1 MKNKFFDKIKEAKIE
16 RTVEDVYN
24 EGINLYFPTDK
35 GIEYPFAC
43 DGFVDT
49 KTDNDKVLKLIIEY
63 KFNEMMSN
71 TVSRAKVLTQVI
83 YYIKKFEQ
91 NGMILPNVC
100 MVGDKDECFVMHTN
114 ELLKYLDEN
123 VDWSI
128 SPSNAATANPD
139 LVLKI
144 SQDTNIN
151 PFIFEIDE
159 NFNFKLVAEKIKDL
173 AENIQRYVRVTEHN
187 LSKIFDYFC
196 KNVLKGKTKLSGHD
210 MVEIFMGVI
219 GDKMNYFQH
228 PSNPNILVCKGRNVN
243 MNGNAFKSFFGYFDR
258 NYTPQETMC
267 LNGIADR
274 LIVDAD
280 RRNSGDFW
288 TPTMFVD
295 YAHDMISKKLGEDWK
310 EKYVVWDN
318 CYDKETEF
326 LSQNGWKKISD
337 YKESDLVMQF
347 NQDGTSNFTKPIRHI
362 KQEYLDDWV
371 VLKGTQIDIKCTKDH
386 NFVVFND
393 RKDRNQDF
401 YKIPAIQLYNKSL
414 LVKNLHLNI
423 PKTFNYNG
431 SLNVDENILRL
442 AIAINAD
449 GNYSPK
455 TTLNN
460 HKNRTSRNTRFTDN
474 DTSIRDCYVVSV
486 KKNRKSE
493 RMHLLLKNANI
504 EYKYKERGDYKIFT
518 FHFPF
523 NTKHFPKEWYDLSNE
538 SKSIIIDEIFNW
550 DGCTRIG
557 KFKNTR
563 KYYSTSKK
571 DDADFISFVFSSM
584 GYGVYLR
591 EDKRGPNTNY
601 ILSPT
606 TIRNAKI
613 SSPNNIFTIE
623 KNNDGVCYCFEVPS
637 GMLVVR
643 RNGKIYISSNCC
655 GSLNLTRDYKFGEL
669 YCSTLY
675 QSELNIGADYN
686 PEATKFQFDFLND
699 EIVSKNSLLGVYND
713 KLPKGLKDALIN
725 NKPIVFFIN
734 PPYASAN
741 VMGTNEKHKEGV
753 AKTMIN
759 EQMLKDKIG
768 ASSQNLYAQ
777 FLYRIIQI
785 KNEFN
790 LTNCHIALFSP
801 TLFLTGSSYA
811 KFRNV
816 FLNEFSF
823 DNAIQFKASH
833 FADVAD
839 NWGISFSIWHNGI
852 TENKNDFE
860 YTLVDNINGEII
872 EQGKK
877 VVYNIDGLKTASDW
891 CKESIKGLK
900 TEDAPQ
906 LSSAIKLKQ
915 DGQGKLVKDAL
926 GYYVN
931 VSNNVYKNQ
940 TDVYIVSS
948 CSSMAHGISIL
959 PDNFE
964 RVCANYVS
972 RKLIVGNWVNSKDE
986 YLAPNTE
993 HPAYNEFVN
1002 DSLIYS
1008 LFHSSSN
1015 QSSLRNVDYKGK
1027 KWDIKNEFFWLSNK
1041 EIENLSNTNGFT
1053 QTYNDARTSKER
1065 YVYNKLQTI
1074 TLSPEAQDVLD
1085 KASDIVR
1092 NTFKYRELF
1101 NQEHPEYQIMNWDC
1115 GWYQIKA
1122 LAKEYA
1128 KSDYEEFVKLYKKL
1142 SDKMRPM
1149 VYTLGFLK

>member
-71 TVSRAKVLTQVI
+71 TVSRAKVLVQVI

-144 SQDTNIN
+144 SQDANIN

-318 CYDKETEF
+318 C
-326 LSQNGWKKISD
+326 
-337 YKESDLVMQF
+337 
-347 NQDGTSNFTKPIRHI
+347 
-362 KQEYLDDWV
+362 
-371 VLKGTQIDIKCTKDH
+371 
-386 NFVVFND
+386 
-393 RKDRNQDF
+393 
-401 YKIPAIQLYNKSL
+401 
-414 LVKNLHLNI
+414 
-423 PKTFNYNG
+423 
-431 SLNVDENILRL
+431 
-442 AIAINAD
+442 
-449 GNYSPK
+449 
-455 TTLNN
+455 
-460 HKNRTSRNTRFTDN
+460 
-474 DTSIRDCYVVSV
+474 
-486 KKNRKSE
+486 
-493 RMHLLLKNANI
+493 
-504 EYKYKERGDYKIFT
+504 
-518 FHFPF
+518 
-523 NTKHFPKEWYDLSNE
+523 
-538 SKSIIIDEIFNW
+538 
-550 DGCTRIG
+550 
-557 KFKNTR
+557 
-563 KYYSTSKK
+563 
-571 DDADFISFVFSSM
+571 
-584 GYGVYLR
+584 
-591 EDKRGPNTNY
+591 
-601 ILSPT
+601 
-606 TIRNAKI
+606 
-613 SSPNNIFTIE
+613 
-623 KNNDGVCYCFEVPS
+623 
-637 GMLVVR
+637 
-643 RNGKIYISSNCC
+643 C

-734 PPYASAN
+734 PPYASAGIKGEN
-741 VMGTNEKHKEGV
+741 SKKGCANTK
-753 AKTMIN
+753 IN
-759 EQMLKDKIG
+759 AQMKNDKIG
-768 ASSQNLYAQ
+768 ACCQNLYAQ
-777 FLYRIIQI
+777 FLYRILMI
-785 KNEFN
+785 KREFN

-811 KFRNV
+811 KFRKV

-839 NWGISFSIWHNGI
+839 NWGISFSIWHNGE
-852 TENKNDFE
+852 TFEKNNFN
-860 YTLVDNINGEII
+860 YTLIDNENGEIV
-872 EQGKK
+872 EVGNK
-877 VVYNIDGLKTASDW
+877 VVYNIDGLKTASEW
-891 CKESIKGLK
+891 AKEPIKKLK

-1074 TLSPEAQDVLD
+1074 TLSPESQAVLD

-1128 KSDYEEFVKLYKKL
+1128 KSDYEEFAKLFKEL
-1142 SDKMRPM
+1142 ENKMRPM

>member
-63 KFNEMMSN
+63 KFNEMMFN
-71 TVSRAKVLTQVI
+71 TVSRAKILVQVI

-144 SQDTNIN
+144 SQDANIN

-159 NFNFKLVAEKIKDL
+159 NFNFKSVAEKIKDL

-243 MNGNAFKSFFGYFDR
+243 INGNAFKSFFGYFDR

-318 CYDKETEF
+318 C
-326 LSQNGWKKISD
+326 
-337 YKESDLVMQF
+337 
-347 NQDGTSNFTKPIRHI
+347 
-362 KQEYLDDWV
+362 
-371 VLKGTQIDIKCTKDH
+371 
-386 NFVVFND
+386 
-393 RKDRNQDF
+393 
-401 YKIPAIQLYNKSL
+401 
-414 LVKNLHLNI
+414 
-423 PKTFNYNG
+423 
-431 SLNVDENILRL
+431 
-442 AIAINAD
+442 
-449 GNYSPK
+449 
-455 TTLNN
+455 
-460 HKNRTSRNTRFTDN
+460 
-474 DTSIRDCYVVSV
+474 
-486 KKNRKSE
+486 
-493 RMHLLLKNANI
+493 
-504 EYKYKERGDYKIFT
+504 
-518 FHFPF
+518 
-523 NTKHFPKEWYDLSNE
+523 
-538 SKSIIIDEIFNW
+538 
-550 DGCTRIG
+550 
-557 KFKNTR
+557 
-563 KYYSTSKK
+563 
-571 DDADFISFVFSSM
+571 
-584 GYGVYLR
+584 
-591 EDKRGPNTNY
+591 
-601 ILSPT
+601 
-606 TIRNAKI
+606 
-613 SSPNNIFTIE
+613 
-623 KNNDGVCYCFEVPS
+623 
-637 GMLVVR
+637 
-643 RNGKIYISSNCC
+643 C

-699 EIVSKNSLLGVYND
+699 EIVGKNSLLGVYND

-734 PPYASAN
+734 PPYASAGIKGEN
-741 VMGTNEKHKEGV
+741 SKKGCANTK
-753 AKTMIN
+753 IN
-759 EQMLKDKIG
+759 AQMKNDKIG
-768 ASSQNLYAQ
+768 ACCQNLYAQ
-777 FLYRIIQI
+777 FLYRIIMI
-785 KNEFN
+785 KREFN

-801 TLFLTGSSYA
+801 TLFLTGSSWS
-811 KFRNV
+811 KFRNTY
-816 FLNEFSF
+816 LNEFVF
-823 DNAIQFKASH
+823 DNGVQFKASH
-833 FADVAD
+833 FADCVD
-839 NWGISFSIWHNGI
+839 SWGISFSIWHNGE
-852 TENKNDFE
+852 TFEKNNFN
-860 YTLVDNINGEII
+860 YTLIDNENGEIV
-872 EQGKK
+872 EVGNK
-877 VVYNIDGLKTASDW
+877 VVYNIDGLKTASEW
-891 CKESIKGLK
+891 AKEPIKKLK
-900 TEDAPQ
+900 TFETINV
-906 LSSAIKLKQ
+906 SSAIKIRP
-915 DGQGKLVKDAL
+915 DTSDNRGTNFEGSF
-926 GYYVN
+926 GFIN
-931 VSNNVYKNQ
+931 NGGNNVDQNTQMVGLY
-940 TDVYIVSS
+940 T
-948 CSSMAHGISIL
+948 MAYGNGNGHGINT
-959 PDNFE
+959 DNFD
-964 RVCANYVS
+964 RCTALFS
-972 RKLIVGNWVNSKDE
+972 ARKLIEKNWVNSKDE

-1074 TLSPEAQDVLD
+1074 TLSPEAQAVLD

-1142 SDKMRPM
+1142 ADKMRPM
-1149 VYTLGFLK
+1149 VYKLGFLK

>member
-71 TVSRAKVLTQVI
+71 TVSRAKVLVQVI

-144 SQDTNIN
+144 SQDANIN

-159 NFNFKLVAEKIKDL
+159 NFNFKSVAEKIKDL

-288 TPTMFVD
+288 TPTIFVD

-310 EKYVVWDN
+310 EKYVVWD
-318 CYDKETEF
+318 
-326 LSQNGWKKISD
+326 
-337 YKESDLVMQF
+337 
-347 NQDGTSNFTKPIRHI
+347 
-362 KQEYLDDWV
+362 
-371 VLKGTQIDIKCTKDH
+371 
-386 NFVVFND
+386 
-393 RKDRNQDF
+393 
-401 YKIPAIQLYNKSL
+401 
-414 LVKNLHLNI
+414 
-423 PKTFNYNG
+423 
-431 SLNVDENILRL
+431 
-442 AIAINAD
+442 
-449 GNYSPK
+449 
-455 TTLNN
+455 
-460 HKNRTSRNTRFTDN
+460 
-474 DTSIRDCYVVSV
+474 
-486 KKNRKSE
+486 
-493 RMHLLLKNANI
+493 
-504 EYKYKERGDYKIFT
+504 
-518 FHFPF
+518 
-523 NTKHFPKEWYDLSNE
+523 
-538 SKSIIIDEIFNW
+538 
-550 DGCTRIG
+550 
-557 KFKNTR
+557 
-563 KYYSTSKK
+563 
-571 DDADFISFVFSSM
+571 
-584 GYGVYLR
+584 
-591 EDKRGPNTNY
+591 
-601 ILSPT
+601 
-606 TIRNAKI
+606 
-613 SSPNNIFTIE
+613 
-623 KNNDGVCYCFEVPS
+623 
-637 GMLVVR
+637 
-643 RNGKIYISSNCC
+643 NCC

-734 PPYASAN
+734 PPYATAN
-741 VMGTNEKHKEGV
+741 VMSTDEKHKAGV

-811 KFRNV
+811 KFRKV

-839 NWGISFSIWHNGI
+839 NWGISFSIWHNGE
-852 TENKNDFE
+852 TFEKNNFN
-860 YTLVDNINGEII
+860 YTLIDNENGEIV
-872 EQGKK
+872 EVGNK
-877 VVYNIDGLKTASDW
+877 VVYNIDGLKTASEW
-891 CKESIKGLK
+891 AKEPIKKLK

-964 RVCANYVS
+964 RVCANYAS

-1074 TLSPEAQDVLD
+1074 TLSPEAQAVLD

>member
-63 KFNEMMSN
+63 KFNEMMFN
-71 TVSRAKVLTQVI
+71 TVSRAKVLVQVI

-144 SQDTNIN
+144 SQDANIN

-318 CYDKETEF
+318 C
-326 LSQNGWKKISD
+326 
-337 YKESDLVMQF
+337 
-347 NQDGTSNFTKPIRHI
+347 
-362 KQEYLDDWV
+362 
-371 VLKGTQIDIKCTKDH
+371 
-386 NFVVFND
+386 
-393 RKDRNQDF
+393 
-401 YKIPAIQLYNKSL
+401 
-414 LVKNLHLNI
+414 
-423 PKTFNYNG
+423 
-431 SLNVDENILRL
+431 
-442 AIAINAD
+442 
-449 GNYSPK
+449 
-455 TTLNN
+455 
-460 HKNRTSRNTRFTDN
+460 
-474 DTSIRDCYVVSV
+474 
-486 KKNRKSE
+486 
-493 RMHLLLKNANI
+493 
-504 EYKYKERGDYKIFT
+504 
-518 FHFPF
+518 
-523 NTKHFPKEWYDLSNE
+523 
-538 SKSIIIDEIFNW
+538 
-550 DGCTRIG
+550 
-557 KFKNTR
+557 
-563 KYYSTSKK
+563 
-571 DDADFISFVFSSM
+571 
-584 GYGVYLR
+584 
-591 EDKRGPNTNY
+591 
-601 ILSPT
+601 
-606 TIRNAKI
+606 
-613 SSPNNIFTIE
+613 
-623 KNNDGVCYCFEVPS
+623 
-637 GMLVVR
+637 
-643 RNGKIYISSNCC
+643 C

-734 PPYASAN
+734 PPYATAN
-741 VMGTNEKHKEGV
+741 VMSTDEKHKAGV

-839 NWGISFSIWHNGI
+839 NWGISFSIWHNGE
-852 TENKNDFE
+852 TFEKNNFN
-860 YTLVDNINGEII
+860 YTLIDNENGEIVEI
-872 EQGKK
+872 GNK
-877 VVYNIDGLKTASDW
+877 VVYNIDGLKTASEW
-891 CKESIKGLK
+891 AKEPIKKLK

-964 RVCANYVS
+964 RVCANYAS

-1128 KSDYEEFVKLYKKL
+1128 KSDYEEFVKLFKEL
-1142 SDKMRPM
+1142 ENKMRPM

>member
-71 TVSRAKVLTQVI
+71 TVSRAKVLVQVI

-144 SQDTNIN
+144 SQDANIN

-159 NFNFKLVAEKIKDL
+159 NFNFKSVAEKIKDL

-228 PSNPNILVCKGRNVN
+228 PSNPNILICKGRNVN

-318 CYDKETEF
+318 C
-326 LSQNGWKKISD
+326 
-337 YKESDLVMQF
+337 
-347 NQDGTSNFTKPIRHI
+347 
-362 KQEYLDDWV
+362 
-371 VLKGTQIDIKCTKDH
+371 
-386 NFVVFND
+386 
-393 RKDRNQDF
+393 
-401 YKIPAIQLYNKSL
+401 
-414 LVKNLHLNI
+414 
-423 PKTFNYNG
+423 
-431 SLNVDENILRL
+431 
-442 AIAINAD
+442 
-449 GNYSPK
+449 
-455 TTLNN
+455 
-460 HKNRTSRNTRFTDN
+460 
-474 DTSIRDCYVVSV
+474 
-486 KKNRKSE
+486 
-493 RMHLLLKNANI
+493 
-504 EYKYKERGDYKIFT
+504 
-518 FHFPF
+518 
-523 NTKHFPKEWYDLSNE
+523 
-538 SKSIIIDEIFNW
+538 
-550 DGCTRIG
+550 
-557 KFKNTR
+557 
-563 KYYSTSKK
+563 
-571 DDADFISFVFSSM
+571 
-584 GYGVYLR
+584 
-591 EDKRGPNTNY
+591 
-601 ILSPT
+601 
-606 TIRNAKI
+606 
-613 SSPNNIFTIE
+613 
-623 KNNDGVCYCFEVPS
+623 
-637 GMLVVR
+637 
-643 RNGKIYISSNCC
+643 C
-655 GSLNLTRDYKFGEL
+655 GSLNITRDYKFSEL

-734 PPYASAN
+734 PPYATAN
-741 VMGTNEKHKEGV
+741 VMSTDEKHKAGV

-839 NWGISFSIWHNGI
+839 NWGISFSIWHNGE
-852 TENKNDFE
+852 TFEKNNFN
-860 YTLVDNINGEII
+860 YTLIDNENGEIVEI
-872 EQGKK
+872 GNK
-877 VVYNIDGLKTASDW
+877 VVYNIDGLKTANDW
-891 CKESIKGLK
+891 CKEPIKRLK
-900 TEDAPQ
+900 SEDAPQ
-906 LSSAIKLKQ
+906 ISSAVK
-915 DGQGKLVKDAL
+915 VKDNGRGTIVPNAI
-926 GYYVN
+926 GYFGSN
-931 VSNNVYKNQ
+931 SNNVDMNMQFVAMY
-940 TDVYIVSS
+940 SS
-948 CSSMAHGISIL
+948 CSSRSHGYSIIA
-959 PDNFE
+959 DNFD
-964 RVCANYVS
+964 RCTALFS
-972 RKLIVGNWVNSKDE
+972 ARKLIEKNWVNSKDE

-1142 SDKMRPM
+1142 ADKMRPM

>member
-71 TVSRAKVLTQVI
+71 TVSRAKVLVQVI

-144 SQDTNIN
+144 SQDANIN

-159 NFNFKLVAEKIKDL
+159 NFNFKSVAEKIKDL

-228 PSNPNILVCKGRNVN
+228 PSSPNILVCKDRNVN
-243 MNGNAFKSFFGYFDR
+243 MDGNAFKSFFGYFDR

-288 TPTMFVD
+288 TPTIFVD

-318 CYDKETEF
+318 C
-326 LSQNGWKKISD
+326 
-337 YKESDLVMQF
+337 
-347 NQDGTSNFTKPIRHI
+347 
-362 KQEYLDDWV
+362 
-371 VLKGTQIDIKCTKDH
+371 
-386 NFVVFND
+386 
-393 RKDRNQDF
+393 
-401 YKIPAIQLYNKSL
+401 
-414 LVKNLHLNI
+414 
-423 PKTFNYNG
+423 
-431 SLNVDENILRL
+431 
-442 AIAINAD
+442 
-449 GNYSPK
+449 
-455 TTLNN
+455 
-460 HKNRTSRNTRFTDN
+460 
-474 DTSIRDCYVVSV
+474 
-486 KKNRKSE
+486 
-493 RMHLLLKNANI
+493 
-504 EYKYKERGDYKIFT
+504 
-518 FHFPF
+518 
-523 NTKHFPKEWYDLSNE
+523 
-538 SKSIIIDEIFNW
+538 
-550 DGCTRIG
+550 
-557 KFKNTR
+557 
-563 KYYSTSKK
+563 
-571 DDADFISFVFSSM
+571 
-584 GYGVYLR
+584 
-591 EDKRGPNTNY
+591 
-601 ILSPT
+601 
-606 TIRNAKI
+606 
-613 SSPNNIFTIE
+613 
-623 KNNDGVCYCFEVPS
+623 
-637 GMLVVR
+637 
-643 RNGKIYISSNCC
+643 C
-655 GSLNLTRDYKFGEL
+655 GSLNITRDYKFSEL

-734 PPYASAN
+734 PPYATSAN
-741 VMGTNEKHKEGV
+741 KMGVDASSKKGV
-753 AKTMIN
+753 AKTMVN
-759 EQMLKDKIG
+759 SVMLSDKIG

-777 FLYRIIQI
+777 FLYRILMI
-785 KNEFN
+785 KREFN
-790 LTNCHIALFSP
+790 LTNCHIAIFSP
-801 TLFLTGSSYA
+801 TLFLSGPSWE
-811 KFRNV
+811 KFRTV
-816 FLNEFSF
+816 YLNEFTF
-823 DNAIQFKASH
+823 DSGVQFKASH
-833 FADVAD
+833 FADCSD
-839 NWGISFSIWHNGI
+839 SWGISFSIWHNGE
-852 TENKNDFE
+852 TFEKNNFN
-860 YTLVDNINGEII
+860 YTLIDNENGEIV
-872 EQGKK
+872 EVGNK
-877 VVYNIDGLKTASDW
+877 VIYNIDGLKTASDW
-891 CKESIKGLK
+891 CKEPIKKIK
-900 TEDAPQ
+900 TFETINC
-906 LSSAIKLKQ
+906 SSGIKIRPEMS
-915 DGQGKLVKDAL
+915 DNRGTNFEGSF
-926 GYYVN
+926 GYFLN
-931 VSNNVYKNQ
+931 AGNNVDMNTQK
-940 TDVYIVSS
+940 VSLFT
-948 CSSMAHGISIL
+948 MAYGNGHGHGINT
-959 PDNFE
+959 DNFD
-964 RVCANYVS
+964 RCTALFS
-972 RKLIVGNWVNSKDE
+972 ARKLIEKNWVNSKDE

-1122 LAKEYA
+1122 LAKEYT
-1128 KSDYEEFVKLYKKL
+1128 KEDLEEFKKLYKTL
-1142 SDKMRPM
+1142 ADKMRPM
-1149 VYTLGFLK
+1149 VYELGFLK

>member
-63 KFNEMMSN
+63 KFNEMMFN
-71 TVSRAKVLTQVI
+71 TVSRAKILVQVI

-144 SQDTNIN
+144 SQDANIN

-159 NFNFKLVAEKIKDL
+159 NFNFKSVAEKIKDL

-243 MNGNAFKSFFGYFDR
+243 INGNAFKSFFGYFDR

-310 EKYVVWDN
+310 EKYVVWD
-318 CYDKETEF
+318 
-326 LSQNGWKKISD
+326 
-337 YKESDLVMQF
+337 
-347 NQDGTSNFTKPIRHI
+347 
-362 KQEYLDDWV
+362 
-371 VLKGTQIDIKCTKDH
+371 
-386 NFVVFND
+386 
-393 RKDRNQDF
+393 
-401 YKIPAIQLYNKSL
+401 
-414 LVKNLHLNI
+414 
-423 PKTFNYNG
+423 
-431 SLNVDENILRL
+431 
-442 AIAINAD
+442 
-449 GNYSPK
+449 
-455 TTLNN
+455 
-460 HKNRTSRNTRFTDN
+460 
-474 DTSIRDCYVVSV
+474 
-486 KKNRKSE
+486 
-493 RMHLLLKNANI
+493 
-504 EYKYKERGDYKIFT
+504 
-518 FHFPF
+518 
-523 NTKHFPKEWYDLSNE
+523 
-538 SKSIIIDEIFNW
+538 
-550 DGCTRIG
+550 
-557 KFKNTR
+557 
-563 KYYSTSKK
+563 
-571 DDADFISFVFSSM
+571 
-584 GYGVYLR
+584 
-591 EDKRGPNTNY
+591 
-601 ILSPT
+601 
-606 TIRNAKI
+606 
-613 SSPNNIFTIE
+613 
-623 KNNDGVCYCFEVPS
+623 
-637 GMLVVR
+637 
-643 RNGKIYISSNCC
+643 NCC

-734 PPYASAN
+734 PPYATSAN
-741 VMGTNEKHKEGV
+741 KMGVDASSKKGV
-753 AKTMIN
+753 AKTMVN
-759 EQMLKDKIG
+759 SVMLSDKIG

-777 FLYRIIQI
+777 FLYRILMI
-785 KNEFN
+785 KREFN
-790 LTNCHIALFSP
+790 LTNCHIAIFSP
-801 TLFLTGSSYA
+801 TLFLSGPSWE
-811 KFRNV
+811 KFRTV
-816 FLNEFSF
+816 YLNEFTF
-823 DNAIQFKASH
+823 DSGVQFKASH
-833 FADVAD
+833 FADCSD
-839 NWGISFSIWHNGI
+839 SWGISFSIWHNGE
-852 TENKNDFE
+852 TFEKNNFN
-860 YTLVDNINGEII
+860 YTLIDNKNGEIV
-872 EQGKK
+872 EVGNK
-877 VVYNIDGLKTASDW
+877 VIYNIDGLKTASDW
-891 CKESIKGLK
+891 CKEPIKKIK
-900 TEDAPQ
+900 TFETINC
-906 LSSAIKLKQ
+906 SSGIKIRPEMS
-915 DGQGKLVKDAL
+915 DNRGTNFEGSF
-926 GYYVN
+926 GYFLN
-931 VSNNVYKNQ
+931 AGNNVDMNTQK
-940 TDVYIVSS
+940 VSLFT
-948 CSSMAHGISIL
+948 MAYGNGNGHGINT
-959 PDNFE
+959 DNFD
-964 RVCANYVS
+964 RCTALFS
-972 RKLIVGNWVNSKDE
+972 ARKLIEKNWVNSKDE

-1101 NQEHPEYQIMNWDC
+1101 NQEHPEYQINNWDC

-1142 SDKMRPM
+1142 ADKMRPM

>member
-63 KFNEMMSN
+63 KFNEMMFN
-71 TVSRAKVLTQVI
+71 TVSRAKVLVQVI

-144 SQDTNIN
+144 SQDANIN

-159 NFNFKLVAEKIKDL
+159 NFNFKSVAEKIKDL

-243 MNGNAFKSFFGYFDR
+243 INGNAFKSFFGYFDR

-318 CYDKETEF
+318 C
-326 LSQNGWKKISD
+326 
-337 YKESDLVMQF
+337 
-347 NQDGTSNFTKPIRHI
+347 
-362 KQEYLDDWV
+362 
-371 VLKGTQIDIKCTKDH
+371 
-386 NFVVFND
+386 
-393 RKDRNQDF
+393 
-401 YKIPAIQLYNKSL
+401 
-414 LVKNLHLNI
+414 
-423 PKTFNYNG
+423 
-431 SLNVDENILRL
+431 
-442 AIAINAD
+442 
-449 GNYSPK
+449 
-455 TTLNN
+455 
-460 HKNRTSRNTRFTDN
+460 
-474 DTSIRDCYVVSV
+474 
-486 KKNRKSE
+486 
-493 RMHLLLKNANI
+493 
-504 EYKYKERGDYKIFT
+504 
-518 FHFPF
+518 
-523 NTKHFPKEWYDLSNE
+523 
-538 SKSIIIDEIFNW
+538 
-550 DGCTRIG
+550 
-557 KFKNTR
+557 
-563 KYYSTSKK
+563 
-571 DDADFISFVFSSM
+571 
-584 GYGVYLR
+584 
-591 EDKRGPNTNY
+591 
-601 ILSPT
+601 
-606 TIRNAKI
+606 
-613 SSPNNIFTIE
+613 
-623 KNNDGVCYCFEVPS
+623 
-637 GMLVVR
+637 
-643 RNGKIYISSNCC
+643 C
-655 GSLNLTRDYKFGEL
+655 GSLNITRDYKFGEL

-734 PPYASAN
+734 PPYATSAN
-741 VMGTNEKHKEGV
+741 KMGVDASSKKGV
-753 AKTMIN
+753 AKTMVN
-759 EQMLKDKIG
+759 SVMLSDKIG

-777 FLYRIIQI
+777 FLYRILMI
-785 KNEFN
+785 KREFN
-790 LTNCHIALFSP
+790 LTNCHIAIFSP
-801 TLFLTGSSYA
+801 TLFLSGPSWE
-811 KFRNV
+811 KFRTV
-816 FLNEFSF
+816 YLNEFTF
-823 DNAIQFKASH
+823 DSGVQFKASH
-833 FADVAD
+833 FADCSD
-839 NWGISFSIWHNGI
+839 SWGISFSIWHNGE
-852 TENKNDFE
+852 TFEKNNFN
-860 YTLVDNINGEII
+860 YTLIDNENGEIV
-872 EQGKK
+872 EVGNK
-877 VVYNIDGLKTASDW
+877 VIYNIDGLKTASDW
-891 CKESIKGLK
+891 CKEPIKKIK
-900 TEDAPQ
+900 TFETINC
-906 LSSAIKLKQ
+906 SSGIKIRPEMS
-915 DGQGKLVKDAL
+915 DNRGTNFEGSF
-926 GYYVN
+926 GYFLN
-931 VSNNVYKNQ
+931 AGNNVDMNTQK
-940 TDVYIVSS
+940 VSLFT
-948 CSSMAHGISIL
+948 MAYGNGHGHGINT
-959 PDNFE
+959 DNFDH
-964 RVCANYVS
+964 CTALFS
-972 RKLIVGNWVNSKDE
+972 ARKLIEKNWVNSKDE

-1101 NQEHPEYQIMNWDC
+1101 NQEHPEYQINNWDC

-1142 SDKMRPM
+1142 ADKMRPM

>member
-63 KFNEMMSN
+63 KFNEMMFN
-71 TVSRAKVLTQVI
+71 TVSRAKVLVQVI

-144 SQDTNIN
+144 SQDANIN

-318 CYDKETEF
+318 C
-326 LSQNGWKKISD
+326 
-337 YKESDLVMQF
+337 
-347 NQDGTSNFTKPIRHI
+347 
-362 KQEYLDDWV
+362 
-371 VLKGTQIDIKCTKDH
+371 
-386 NFVVFND
+386 
-393 RKDRNQDF
+393 
-401 YKIPAIQLYNKSL
+401 
-414 LVKNLHLNI
+414 
-423 PKTFNYNG
+423 
-431 SLNVDENILRL
+431 
-442 AIAINAD
+442 
-449 GNYSPK
+449 
-455 TTLNN
+455 
-460 HKNRTSRNTRFTDN
+460 
-474 DTSIRDCYVVSV
+474 
-486 KKNRKSE
+486 
-493 RMHLLLKNANI
+493 
-504 EYKYKERGDYKIFT
+504 
-518 FHFPF
+518 
-523 NTKHFPKEWYDLSNE
+523 
-538 SKSIIIDEIFNW
+538 
-550 DGCTRIG
+550 
-557 KFKNTR
+557 
-563 KYYSTSKK
+563 
-571 DDADFISFVFSSM
+571 
-584 GYGVYLR
+584 
-591 EDKRGPNTNY
+591 
-601 ILSPT
+601 
-606 TIRNAKI
+606 
-613 SSPNNIFTIE
+613 
-623 KNNDGVCYCFEVPS
+623 
-637 GMLVVR
+637 
-643 RNGKIYISSNCC
+643 C

-734 PPYASAN
+734 PPYATSAN
-741 VMGTNEKHKEGV
+741 KMGVDASSKKGV
-753 AKTMIN
+753 AKTMVN
-759 EQMLKDKIG
+759 SVMLSDKIG

-777 FLYRIIQI
+777 FLYRILMI
-785 KNEFN
+785 KREFN
-790 LTNCHIALFSP
+790 LTNCHIAIFSP
-801 TLFLTGSSYA
+801 TLFLSGPSWE
-811 KFRNV
+811 KFRTV
-816 FLNEFSF
+816 YLNEFTF
-823 DNAIQFKASH
+823 DSGVQFKASH
-833 FADVAD
+833 FADCSD
-839 NWGISFSIWHNGI
+839 SWGISFSLWHNGE
-852 TENKNDFE
+852 TFEKNNFN
-860 YTLVDNINGEII
+860 YTLIDNENGEIV
-872 EQGKK
+872 EVGNK
-877 VVYNIDGLKTASDW
+877 VIYNIDGLKTASDW
-891 CKESIKGLK
+891 CKEPIKKIK
-900 TEDAPQ
+900 TFETINC
-906 LSSAIKLKQ
+906 SSGIKIRPEMS
-915 DGQGKLVKDAL
+915 DNRGTNFEGSF
-926 GYYVN
+926 GYFLN
-931 VSNNVYKNQ
+931 AGNNVDMNTQK
-940 TDVYIVSS
+940 VSLFT
-948 CSSMAHGISIL
+948 MAYGNGHGHGINT
-959 PDNFE
+959 DNFD
-964 RVCANYVS
+964 RCTALFS
-972 RKLIVGNWVNSKDE
+972 ARKLIEKNWVNSKDE

-1101 NQEHPEYQIMNWDC
+1101 NQEHPEYQIMNFDC

-1142 SDKMRPM
+1142 ADKMRPM

>member
-63 KFNEMMSN
+63 KFNEMMFN
-71 TVSRAKVLTQVI
+71 TVSRAKVLVQVI

-91 NGMILPNVC
+91 NGIILPNVC

-144 SQDTNIN
+144 SQDANIN

-173 AENIQRYVRVTEHN
+173 AENIQRYVHVTEHN

-243 MNGNAFKSFFGYFDR
+243 INGNAFKSFFGYFDR

-310 EKYVVWDN
+310 EKYVVWD
-318 CYDKETEF
+318 
-326 LSQNGWKKISD
+326 
-337 YKESDLVMQF
+337 
-347 NQDGTSNFTKPIRHI
+347 
-362 KQEYLDDWV
+362 
-371 VLKGTQIDIKCTKDH
+371 
-386 NFVVFND
+386 
-393 RKDRNQDF
+393 
-401 YKIPAIQLYNKSL
+401 
-414 LVKNLHLNI
+414 
-423 PKTFNYNG
+423 
-431 SLNVDENILRL
+431 
-442 AIAINAD
+442 
-449 GNYSPK
+449 
-455 TTLNN
+455 
-460 HKNRTSRNTRFTDN
+460 
-474 DTSIRDCYVVSV
+474 
-486 KKNRKSE
+486 
-493 RMHLLLKNANI
+493 
-504 EYKYKERGDYKIFT
+504 
-518 FHFPF
+518 
-523 NTKHFPKEWYDLSNE
+523 
-538 SKSIIIDEIFNW
+538 
-550 DGCTRIG
+550 
-557 KFKNTR
+557 
-563 KYYSTSKK
+563 
-571 DDADFISFVFSSM
+571 
-584 GYGVYLR
+584 
-591 EDKRGPNTNY
+591 
-601 ILSPT
+601 
-606 TIRNAKI
+606 
-613 SSPNNIFTIE
+613 
-623 KNNDGVCYCFEVPS
+623 
-637 GMLVVR
+637 
-643 RNGKIYISSNCC
+643 NCC

-734 PPYASAN
+734 PPYATSAN
-741 VMGTNEKHKEGV
+741 KMGVDASSKKGV
-753 AKTMIN
+753 AKTMVN
-759 EQMLKDKIG
+759 SVMLSDKIG

-777 FLYRIIQI
+777 FLYRILMI
-785 KNEFN
+785 KREFN

-801 TLFLTGSSYA
+801 TLFLTGSSWS
-811 KFRNV
+811 KFRNAY
-816 FLNEFSF
+816 LNEFVF
-823 DNAIQFKASH
+823 DNGVQFKASH

-839 NWGISFSIWHNGI
+839 SWGISFSIWHNGE
-852 TENKNDFE
+852 TFEKNNFN
-860 YTLVDNINGEII
+860 YTLIDNENGEIVEI
-872 EQGKK
+872 GNK
-877 VVYNIDGLKTASDW
+877 VVYNIDGLKTASEW
-891 CKESIKGLK
+891 AKEPIKKLK
-900 TEDAPQ
+900 TFETINV
-906 LSSAIKLKQ
+906 SSAIKIRP
-915 DGQGKLVKDAL
+915 DTSDNRGTNFEGSF
-926 GYYVN
+926 GYFLN
-931 VSNNVYKNQ
+931 AGNNVDMNTQK
-940 TDVYIVSS
+940 VSLFT
-948 CSSMAHGISIL
+948 MAYGNGNGHGINT
-959 PDNFE
+959 DNFD
-964 RVCANYVS
+964 RCTALFSARRLVD
-972 RKLIVGNWVNSKDE
+972 KNWQNWADE
-986 YLAPNTE
+986 YMAPNTE

-1008 LFHSSSN
+1008 LFESKSN

-1074 TLSPEAQDVLD
+1074 TLSDEAQAVLD

-1101 NQEHPEYQIMNWDC
+1101 NQEHPEYQIMNFDC

-1142 SDKMRPM
+1142 ADKMRPM

>member
-63 KFNEMMSN
+63 KFNEMMFN
-71 TVSRAKVLTQVI
+71 TVSRAKVLVQVI

-144 SQDTNIN
+144 SQDANIN

-228 PSNPNILVCKGRNVN
+228 PSSPNILVCKGRNVN

-318 CYDKETEF
+318 C
-326 LSQNGWKKISD
+326 
-337 YKESDLVMQF
+337 
-347 NQDGTSNFTKPIRHI
+347 
-362 KQEYLDDWV
+362 
-371 VLKGTQIDIKCTKDH
+371 
-386 NFVVFND
+386 
-393 RKDRNQDF
+393 
-401 YKIPAIQLYNKSL
+401 
-414 LVKNLHLNI
+414 
-423 PKTFNYNG
+423 
-431 SLNVDENILRL
+431 
-442 AIAINAD
+442 
-449 GNYSPK
+449 
-455 TTLNN
+455 
-460 HKNRTSRNTRFTDN
+460 
-474 DTSIRDCYVVSV
+474 
-486 KKNRKSE
+486 
-493 RMHLLLKNANI
+493 
-504 EYKYKERGDYKIFT
+504 
-518 FHFPF
+518 
-523 NTKHFPKEWYDLSNE
+523 
-538 SKSIIIDEIFNW
+538 
-550 DGCTRIG
+550 
-557 KFKNTR
+557 
-563 KYYSTSKK
+563 
-571 DDADFISFVFSSM
+571 
-584 GYGVYLR
+584 
-591 EDKRGPNTNY
+591 
-601 ILSPT
+601 
-606 TIRNAKI
+606 
-613 SSPNNIFTIE
+613 
-623 KNNDGVCYCFEVPS
+623 
-637 GMLVVR
+637 
-643 RNGKIYISSNCC
+643 C
-655 GSLNLTRDYKFGEL
+655 GSLNITRDYKFGEL

-734 PPYASAN
+734 PPYATAN
-741 VMGTNEKHKEGV
+741 VMSTDEKHKAGV

-839 NWGISFSIWHNGI
+839 NWGISFSIWHNGE
-852 TENKNDFE
+852 TFEKNNFN
-860 YTLVDNINGEII
+860 YTLIDNENGEIV
-872 EQGKK
+872 EVGNK
-877 VVYNIDGLKTASDW
+877 VVYNIDGLKTANDW
-891 CKESIKGLK
+891 CKEPIKGLK
-900 TEDAPQ
+900 SKDAPQ
-906 LSSAIKLKQ
+906 ISSAVK
-915 DGQGKLVKDAL
+915 VKDNGRGTIVPNAI
-926 GYYVN
+926 GYFGSN
-931 VSNNVYKNQ
+931 SNNVDMNMQFVAMY
-940 TDVYIVSS
+940 SS
-948 CSSMAHGISIL
+948 CSSRSHGYSITA
-959 PDNFE
+959 DNFD
-964 RVCANYVS
+964 RCTALFS
-972 RKLIVGNWVNSKDE
+972 ARKLIEKNWVNSKDE

-1074 TLSPEAQDVLD
+1074 TLSDEAQAVLD

-1142 SDKMRPM
+1142 ADKMRPM

>member
-63 KFNEMMSN
+63 KFNEMMFN
-71 TVSRAKVLTQVI
+71 TVSRAKVLVQVI

-144 SQDTNIN
+144 SQDANIN

-173 AENIQRYVRVTEHN
+173 AENIQRYVHVTEHN

-228 PSNPNILVCKGRNVN
+228 PSNPNILVCKDRNVN
-243 MNGNAFKSFFGYFDR
+243 MDGNAFKSFFGYFDR

-310 EKYVVWDN
+310 EKYVVWD
-318 CYDKETEF
+318 
-326 LSQNGWKKISD
+326 
-337 YKESDLVMQF
+337 
-347 NQDGTSNFTKPIRHI
+347 
-362 KQEYLDDWV
+362 
-371 VLKGTQIDIKCTKDH
+371 
-386 NFVVFND
+386 
-393 RKDRNQDF
+393 
-401 YKIPAIQLYNKSL
+401 
-414 LVKNLHLNI
+414 
-423 PKTFNYNG
+423 
-431 SLNVDENILRL
+431 
-442 AIAINAD
+442 
-449 GNYSPK
+449 
-455 TTLNN
+455 
-460 HKNRTSRNTRFTDN
+460 
-474 DTSIRDCYVVSV
+474 
-486 KKNRKSE
+486 
-493 RMHLLLKNANI
+493 
-504 EYKYKERGDYKIFT
+504 
-518 FHFPF
+518 
-523 NTKHFPKEWYDLSNE
+523 
-538 SKSIIIDEIFNW
+538 
-550 DGCTRIG
+550 
-557 KFKNTR
+557 
-563 KYYSTSKK
+563 
-571 DDADFISFVFSSM
+571 
-584 GYGVYLR
+584 
-591 EDKRGPNTNY
+591 
-601 ILSPT
+601 
-606 TIRNAKI
+606 
-613 SSPNNIFTIE
+613 
-623 KNNDGVCYCFEVPS
+623 
-637 GMLVVR
+637 
-643 RNGKIYISSNCC
+643 NCC

-734 PPYASAN
+734 PPYATSAN
-741 VMGTNEKHKEGV
+741 KMGVDASSKKGV
-753 AKTMIN
+753 AKTMVN
-759 EQMLKDKIG
+759 SVMLSDKIG

-777 FLYRIIQI
+777 FLYRILMI
-785 KNEFN
+785 KREFN
-790 LTNCHIALFSP
+790 LTNCHIAIFSP
-801 TLFLTGSSYA
+801 TLFLSGPSWE
-811 KFRNV
+811 KFRTV
-816 FLNEFSF
+816 YLNEFTF
-823 DNAIQFKASH
+823 DSGVQFKASH
-833 FADVAD
+833 FADCSD
-839 NWGISFSIWHNGI
+839 SWGISFSLWHNGE
-852 TENKNDFE
+852 TFEKNNFN
-860 YTLVDNINGEII
+860 YTLIDNENGEIV
-872 EQGKK
+872 EVGNK
-877 VVYNIDGLKTASDW
+877 VIYNIDGLKTASDW
-891 CKESIKGLK
+891 CKEPIKKIK
-900 TEDAPQ
+900 TFETINV
-906 LSSAIKLKQ
+906 SSAIKIRPEMS
-915 DGQGKLVKDAL
+915 DNRGTNFEGSF
-926 GYYVN
+926 GYFLN
-931 VSNNVYKNQ
+931 AGNNVDMNTQK
-940 TDVYIVSS
+940 VSLFT
-948 CSSMAHGISIL
+948 MAYGNGNGHGINT
-959 PDNFE
+959 DNFD
-964 RVCANYVS
+964 RCTALFS
-972 RKLIVGNWVNSKDE
+972 ARKLIEKNWVNSKDE

-1074 TLSPEAQDVLD
+1074 TLSPEAQAVLD
-1085 KASDIVR
+1085 KASDIVI

-1128 KSDYEEFVKLYKKL
+1128 KSDYEEFVKLFKEL
-1142 SDKMRPM
+1142 ENKMRPM

>member
-63 KFNEMMSN
+63 KFNEMMFN
-71 TVSRAKVLTQVI
+71 TVSRAKILVQVI

-91 NGMILPNVC
+91 NGIILPNVC

-144 SQDTNIN
+144 SQDANIN

-173 AENIQRYVRVTEHN
+173 AENIQRYVHVTEHN

-243 MNGNAFKSFFGYFDR
+243 INGNAFKSFFGYFDR

-310 EKYVVWDN
+310 EKYVVWD
-318 CYDKETEF
+318 
-326 LSQNGWKKISD
+326 
-337 YKESDLVMQF
+337 
-347 NQDGTSNFTKPIRHI
+347 
-362 KQEYLDDWV
+362 
-371 VLKGTQIDIKCTKDH
+371 
-386 NFVVFND
+386 
-393 RKDRNQDF
+393 
-401 YKIPAIQLYNKSL
+401 
-414 LVKNLHLNI
+414 
-423 PKTFNYNG
+423 
-431 SLNVDENILRL
+431 
-442 AIAINAD
+442 
-449 GNYSPK
+449 
-455 TTLNN
+455 
-460 HKNRTSRNTRFTDN
+460 
-474 DTSIRDCYVVSV
+474 
-486 KKNRKSE
+486 
-493 RMHLLLKNANI
+493 
-504 EYKYKERGDYKIFT
+504 
-518 FHFPF
+518 
-523 NTKHFPKEWYDLSNE
+523 
-538 SKSIIIDEIFNW
+538 
-550 DGCTRIG
+550 
-557 KFKNTR
+557 
-563 KYYSTSKK
+563 
-571 DDADFISFVFSSM
+571 
-584 GYGVYLR
+584 
-591 EDKRGPNTNY
+591 
-601 ILSPT
+601 
-606 TIRNAKI
+606 
-613 SSPNNIFTIE
+613 
-623 KNNDGVCYCFEVPS
+623 
-637 GMLVVR
+637 
-643 RNGKIYISSNCC
+643 NCC

-734 PPYASAN
+734 PPYATSAN
-741 VMGTNEKHKEGV
+741 KMGVDASSKKGV
-753 AKTMIN
+753 AKTMVN
-759 EQMLKDKIG
+759 SVMLSDKIG

-777 FLYRIIQI
+777 FLYRILMI
-785 KNEFN
+785 KREFN

-801 TLFLTGSSYA
+801 TLFLTGSSWS
-811 KFRNV
+811 KFRNAY
-816 FLNEFSF
+816 LNEFVF
-823 DNAIQFKASH
+823 DNGVQFKASH

-839 NWGISFSIWHNGI
+839 SWGISFSIWHNGE
-852 TENKNDFE
+852 TFEKNNFN
-860 YTLVDNINGEII
+860 YTLIDNENGEIVEI
-872 EQGKK
+872 GNK
-877 VVYNIDGLKTASDW
+877 VVYNIDGLKTASEW
-891 CKESIKGLK
+891 AKEPIKKLK
-900 TEDAPQ
+900 TFETINV
-906 LSSAIKLKQ
+906 SSAIKIRP
-915 DGQGKLVKDAL
+915 DTSDNRGTNFEGSF
-926 GYYVN
+926 GYFLN
-931 VSNNVYKNQ
+931 AGNNVDMNTQK
-940 TDVYIVSS
+940 VSLFT
-948 CSSMAHGISIL
+948 MAYGNGNGHGINT
-959 PDNFE
+959 DNFD
-964 RVCANYVS
+964 RCTALFSARRLVD
-972 RKLIVGNWVNSKDE
+972 KNWQNWADE
-986 YLAPNTE
+986 YMAPNTE

-1008 LFHSSSN
+1008 LFESKSN

-1074 TLSPEAQDVLD
+1074 TLSDEAQAVLD

-1101 NQEHPEYQIMNWDC
+1101 NQEHPEYQIMNFDC

-1142 SDKMRPM
+1142 ADKMRPM

>member
-63 KFNEMMSN
+63 KFNEMMFN
-71 TVSRAKVLTQVI
+71 TVSRAKILVQVI
-83 YYIKKFEQ
+83 YHIKKFEQ

-144 SQDTNIN
+144 SQDANIN

-159 NFNFKLVAEKIKDL
+159 NFNFKSVAEKIKDL

-228 PSNPNILVCKGRNVN
+228 PSSPNILVCKGRNVN

-318 CYDKETEF
+318 C
-326 LSQNGWKKISD
+326 
-337 YKESDLVMQF
+337 
-347 NQDGTSNFTKPIRHI
+347 
-362 KQEYLDDWV
+362 
-371 VLKGTQIDIKCTKDH
+371 
-386 NFVVFND
+386 
-393 RKDRNQDF
+393 
-401 YKIPAIQLYNKSL
+401 
-414 LVKNLHLNI
+414 
-423 PKTFNYNG
+423 
-431 SLNVDENILRL
+431 
-442 AIAINAD
+442 
-449 GNYSPK
+449 
-455 TTLNN
+455 
-460 HKNRTSRNTRFTDN
+460 
-474 DTSIRDCYVVSV
+474 
-486 KKNRKSE
+486 
-493 RMHLLLKNANI
+493 
-504 EYKYKERGDYKIFT
+504 
-518 FHFPF
+518 
-523 NTKHFPKEWYDLSNE
+523 
-538 SKSIIIDEIFNW
+538 
-550 DGCTRIG
+550 
-557 KFKNTR
+557 
-563 KYYSTSKK
+563 
-571 DDADFISFVFSSM
+571 
-584 GYGVYLR
+584 
-591 EDKRGPNTNY
+591 
-601 ILSPT
+601 
-606 TIRNAKI
+606 
-613 SSPNNIFTIE
+613 
-623 KNNDGVCYCFEVPS
+623 
-637 GMLVVR
+637 
-643 RNGKIYISSNCC
+643 C

-734 PPYASAN
+734 PPYASA
-741 VMGTNEKHKEGV
+741 TNRNETSKKGV
-753 AKTMIN
+753 ADTMVN
-759 EQMLKDKIG
+759 TQMKSDKMG
-768 ASSQNLYAQ
+768 ACCQNLYAQ
-777 FLYRIIQI
+777 FLYRIIMI
-785 KNEFN
+785 KREFN

-801 TLFLTGSSYA
+801 TLFLTGSSWS
-811 KFRNV
+811 KFRNAY
-816 FLNEFSF
+816 LNEFVF
-823 DNAIQFKASH
+823 DNGVQFKASH

-839 NWGISFSIWHNGI
+839 SWGISFSIWHNGE
-852 TENKNDFE
+852 TFEKNNFN
-860 YTLVDNINGEII
+860 YTLIDNENGEIVEI
-872 EQGKK
+872 GNK
-877 VVYNIDGLKTASDW
+877 VVYNIDGLKTASEW
-891 CKESIKGLK
+891 AKEPIKKLK
-900 TEDAPQ
+900 TFETINV
-906 LSSAIKLKQ
+906 SSAIKIRP
-915 DGQGKLVKDAL
+915 DTSDNRGTNFEGSF
-926 GYYVN
+926 GFIN
-931 VSNNVYKNQ
+931 NGGNNVDQNTQMVGLY
-940 TDVYIVSS
+940 T
-948 CSSMAHGISIL
+948 MAYGNGNGHGINT
-959 PDNFE
+959 DNFD
-964 RVCANYVS
+964 RCTALFS
-972 RKLIVGNWVNSKDE
+972 ARKLIEKNWVNSKDE

-1074 TLSPEAQDVLD
+1074 TLSHEAQDVLD

-1128 KSDYEEFVKLYKKL
+1128 KSDYEEFVKLFKEL
-1142 SDKMRPM
+1142 ENKMRPM

>member
-63 KFNEMMSN
+63 KFNEMMFN
-71 TVSRAKVLTQVI
+71 TVSRAKVLVQVI

-144 SQDTNIN
+144 SQDANIN

-243 MNGNAFKSFFGYFDR
+243 INGNAFKSFFGYFDR

-310 EKYVVWDN
+310 EKYVVWD
-318 CYDKETEF
+318 
-326 LSQNGWKKISD
+326 
-337 YKESDLVMQF
+337 
-347 NQDGTSNFTKPIRHI
+347 
-362 KQEYLDDWV
+362 
-371 VLKGTQIDIKCTKDH
+371 
-386 NFVVFND
+386 
-393 RKDRNQDF
+393 
-401 YKIPAIQLYNKSL
+401 
-414 LVKNLHLNI
+414 
-423 PKTFNYNG
+423 
-431 SLNVDENILRL
+431 
-442 AIAINAD
+442 
-449 GNYSPK
+449 
-455 TTLNN
+455 
-460 HKNRTSRNTRFTDN
+460 
-474 DTSIRDCYVVSV
+474 
-486 KKNRKSE
+486 
-493 RMHLLLKNANI
+493 
-504 EYKYKERGDYKIFT
+504 
-518 FHFPF
+518 
-523 NTKHFPKEWYDLSNE
+523 
-538 SKSIIIDEIFNW
+538 
-550 DGCTRIG
+550 
-557 KFKNTR
+557 
-563 KYYSTSKK
+563 
-571 DDADFISFVFSSM
+571 
-584 GYGVYLR
+584 
-591 EDKRGPNTNY
+591 
-601 ILSPT
+601 
-606 TIRNAKI
+606 
-613 SSPNNIFTIE
+613 
-623 KNNDGVCYCFEVPS
+623 
-637 GMLVVR
+637 
-643 RNGKIYISSNCC
+643 NCC

-734 PPYASAN
+734 PPYATAGIKGENSKKGCAN
-741 VMGTNEKHKEGV
+741 TK
-753 AKTMIN
+753 IN
-759 EQMLKDKIG
+759 AQMKNDKIG
-768 ASSQNLYAQ
+768 ACCQNLYAQ
-777 FLYRIIQI
+777 FLYRILMI
-785 KNEFN
+785 KREFN
-790 LTNCHIALFSP
+790 LTNCYIALFSP
-801 TLFLTGSSYA
+801 TLFLTGSSWS

-816 FLNEFSF
+816 YLNEFTF
-823 DNAIQFKASH
+823 DSGVQFKASH
-833 FADVAD
+833 FADCSD
-839 NWGISFSIWHNGI
+839 SWGISFSIWHNGE
-852 TENKNDFE
+852 TFEKNNFN
-860 YTLVDNINGEII
+860 YTLIDNENGEIV
-872 EQGKK
+872 EYGEK
-877 VVYNIDGLKTASDW
+877 VVYNIDNKISASEW
-891 CKESIKGLK
+891 IKC
-900 TEDAPQ
+900 TEKATLDIPHV
-906 LSSAIKLKQ
+906 SSGIKVN
-915 DGQGKLVKDAL
+915 GSTGKAVKNMI
-926 GYYVN
+926 GYIYN
-931 VSNNVYKNQ
+931 KSNNVDKNTQ
-940 TDVYIVSS
+940 ECALFSTIFSDG
-948 CSSMAHGISIL
+948 HGQNITT
-959 PDNFE
+959 DNFD
-964 RVCANYVS
+964 RCTALFS
-972 RKLIVGNWVNSKDE
+972 ARKLIEKNWVNSKDE

-1074 TLSPEAQDVLD
+1074 TLSPESQDVLD

-1128 KSDYEEFVKLYKKL
+1128 KSDYEEFVKLFKEL
-1142 SDKMRPM
+1142 ENKMRPM

>member
-63 KFNEMMSN
+63 KFNEMMFN
-71 TVSRAKVLTQVI
+71 TVSRAKILVQVI

-144 SQDTNIN
+144 SQDANIN

-159 NFNFKLVAEKIKDL
+159 NFNFKSVAEKIKDL

-228 PSNPNILVCKGRNVN
+228 PSSPNILVCKGRNVN
-243 MNGNAFKSFFGYFDR
+243 INGNAFKSFFGYFDR

-318 CYDKETEF
+318 C
-326 LSQNGWKKISD
+326 
-337 YKESDLVMQF
+337 
-347 NQDGTSNFTKPIRHI
+347 
-362 KQEYLDDWV
+362 
-371 VLKGTQIDIKCTKDH
+371 
-386 NFVVFND
+386 
-393 RKDRNQDF
+393 
-401 YKIPAIQLYNKSL
+401 
-414 LVKNLHLNI
+414 
-423 PKTFNYNG
+423 
-431 SLNVDENILRL
+431 
-442 AIAINAD
+442 
-449 GNYSPK
+449 
-455 TTLNN
+455 
-460 HKNRTSRNTRFTDN
+460 
-474 DTSIRDCYVVSV
+474 
-486 KKNRKSE
+486 
-493 RMHLLLKNANI
+493 
-504 EYKYKERGDYKIFT
+504 
-518 FHFPF
+518 
-523 NTKHFPKEWYDLSNE
+523 
-538 SKSIIIDEIFNW
+538 
-550 DGCTRIG
+550 
-557 KFKNTR
+557 
-563 KYYSTSKK
+563 
-571 DDADFISFVFSSM
+571 
-584 GYGVYLR
+584 
-591 EDKRGPNTNY
+591 
-601 ILSPT
+601 
-606 TIRNAKI
+606 
-613 SSPNNIFTIE
+613 
-623 KNNDGVCYCFEVPS
+623 
-637 GMLVVR
+637 
-643 RNGKIYISSNCC
+643 C

-699 EIVSKNSLLGVYND
+699 EIVGKNSLLGVYND

-734 PPYASAN
+734 PPYATAN
-741 VMGTNEKHKEGV
+741 VMSTDEKHKAGV

-823 DNAIQFKASH
+823 DNAVQFKASH

-839 NWGISFSIWHNGI
+839 NWGISFSIWHNGE
-852 TENKNDFE
+852 TFEKNNFN
-860 YTLVDNINGEII
+860 YTLIDNENGEIV
-872 EQGKK
+872 EVGNK
-877 VVYNIDGLKTASDW
+877 VVYNIDGLKTANDW
-891 CKESIKGLK
+891 CKEPIKRLK
-900 TEDAPQ
+900 SEDAPQ
-906 LSSAIKLKQ
+906 ISSA
-915 DGQGKLVKDAL
+915 VKVKENGRGTIVPNAI
-926 GYYVN
+926 GYFGSN
-931 VSNNVYKNQ
+931 SNNVDMNMQFVAMY
-940 TDVYIVSS
+940 SS
-948 CSSMAHGISIL
+948 CSSRSHGYSITA
-959 PDNFE
+959 DNFD
-964 RVCANYVS
+964 RCTALFS
-972 RKLIVGNWVNSKDE
+972 ARKLIEKNWVNSKDE

-1074 TLSPEAQDVLD
+1074 TLSPEAQSVLD

-1142 SDKMRPM
+1142 ADKMRPM

>member
-63 KFNEMMSN
+63 KFNEMMFN
-71 TVSRAKVLTQVI
+71 TVSRAKVLVQVI

-144 SQDTNIN
+144 SQDANIN

-159 NFNFKLVAEKIKDL
+159 NFNFKSVAEKIKDL

-318 CYDKETEF
+318 C
-326 LSQNGWKKISD
+326 
-337 YKESDLVMQF
+337 
-347 NQDGTSNFTKPIRHI
+347 
-362 KQEYLDDWV
+362 
-371 VLKGTQIDIKCTKDH
+371 
-386 NFVVFND
+386 
-393 RKDRNQDF
+393 
-401 YKIPAIQLYNKSL
+401 
-414 LVKNLHLNI
+414 
-423 PKTFNYNG
+423 
-431 SLNVDENILRL
+431 
-442 AIAINAD
+442 
-449 GNYSPK
+449 
-455 TTLNN
+455 
-460 HKNRTSRNTRFTDN
+460 
-474 DTSIRDCYVVSV
+474 
-486 KKNRKSE
+486 
-493 RMHLLLKNANI
+493 
-504 EYKYKERGDYKIFT
+504 
-518 FHFPF
+518 
-523 NTKHFPKEWYDLSNE
+523 
-538 SKSIIIDEIFNW
+538 
-550 DGCTRIG
+550 
-557 KFKNTR
+557 
-563 KYYSTSKK
+563 
-571 DDADFISFVFSSM
+571 
-584 GYGVYLR
+584 
-591 EDKRGPNTNY
+591 
-601 ILSPT
+601 
-606 TIRNAKI
+606 
-613 SSPNNIFTIE
+613 
-623 KNNDGVCYCFEVPS
+623 
-637 GMLVVR
+637 
-643 RNGKIYISSNCC
+643 C
-655 GSLNLTRDYKFGEL
+655 GSLNITRDYKFGEL

-734 PPYASAN
+734 PPYATAGIKGENSKKGCAN
-741 VMGTNEKHKEGV
+741 TK
-753 AKTMIN
+753 IN
-759 EQMLKDKIG
+759 AQMKNDKIG
-768 ASSQNLYAQ
+768 ACCQNLYAQ
-777 FLYRIIQI
+777 FLYRILMI
-785 KNEFN
+785 KREFN
-790 LTNCHIALFSP
+790 LTNCYIALFSP
-801 TLFLTGSSYA
+801 TLFLTGSSWS

-816 FLNEFSF
+816 YLNEFTF
-823 DNAIQFKASH
+823 DSGVQFKASH
-833 FADVAD
+833 FADCSD
-839 NWGISFSIWHNGI
+839 SWGISFSIWHNGE
-852 TENKNDFE
+852 TFEKNNFN
-860 YTLVDNINGEII
+860 YTLIDNENGEIVEI
-872 EQGKK
+872 GNK
-877 VVYNIDGLKTASDW
+877 VVYNIDGLKTASEW
-891 CKESIKGLK
+891 AKEPIKKLK
-900 TEDAPQ
+900 TFETINV
-906 LSSAIKLKQ
+906 SSAIKIRP
-915 DGQGKLVKDAL
+915 DTSDNRGTNFEGSF
-926 GYYVN
+926 GFIN
-931 VSNNVYKNQ
+931 NGGNNVDQNTQMVGLY
-940 TDVYIVSS
+940 T
-948 CSSMAHGISIL
+948 MAYGNGNGHGINT
-959 PDNFE
+959 DNFD
-964 RVCANYVS
+964 RCTALFS
-972 RKLIVGNWVNSKDE
+972 ARKLIEKNWVNSKDE

-1142 SDKMRPM
+1142 ADKMRPM

>member
-63 KFNEMMSN
+63 KFNEMMFN
-71 TVSRAKVLTQVI
+71 TVSRAKILVQVI

-144 SQDTNIN
+144 SQDANIN

-159 NFNFKLVAEKIKDL
+159 NFNFKSVAEKIKDL

-228 PSNPNILVCKGRNVN
+228 PSSPNILVCKGRNVN
-243 MNGNAFKSFFGYFDR
+243 MDGNAFKSFFGYFDR

-318 CYDKETEF
+318 C
-326 LSQNGWKKISD
+326 
-337 YKESDLVMQF
+337 
-347 NQDGTSNFTKPIRHI
+347 
-362 KQEYLDDWV
+362 
-371 VLKGTQIDIKCTKDH
+371 
-386 NFVVFND
+386 
-393 RKDRNQDF
+393 
-401 YKIPAIQLYNKSL
+401 
-414 LVKNLHLNI
+414 
-423 PKTFNYNG
+423 
-431 SLNVDENILRL
+431 
-442 AIAINAD
+442 
-449 GNYSPK
+449 
-455 TTLNN
+455 
-460 HKNRTSRNTRFTDN
+460 
-474 DTSIRDCYVVSV
+474 
-486 KKNRKSE
+486 
-493 RMHLLLKNANI
+493 
-504 EYKYKERGDYKIFT
+504 
-518 FHFPF
+518 
-523 NTKHFPKEWYDLSNE
+523 
-538 SKSIIIDEIFNW
+538 
-550 DGCTRIG
+550 
-557 KFKNTR
+557 
-563 KYYSTSKK
+563 
-571 DDADFISFVFSSM
+571 
-584 GYGVYLR
+584 
-591 EDKRGPNTNY
+591 
-601 ILSPT
+601 
-606 TIRNAKI
+606 
-613 SSPNNIFTIE
+613 
-623 KNNDGVCYCFEVPS
+623 
-637 GMLVVR
+637 
-643 RNGKIYISSNCC
+643 C
-655 GSLNLTRDYKFGEL
+655 GSLNITRDYKFSEL

-734 PPYASAN
+734 PPYATSAN
-741 VMGTNEKHKEGV
+741 KMGVDASSKKGV
-753 AKTMIN
+753 AKTMVN
-759 EQMLKDKIG
+759 SVMLSDKIG

-777 FLYRIIQI
+777 FLYRILMI
-785 KNEFN
+785 KREFN
-790 LTNCHIALFSP
+790 LTNCHIAIFSP
-801 TLFLTGSSYA
+801 TLFLSGPSWE
-811 KFRNV
+811 KFRTV
-816 FLNEFSF
+816 YLNEFTF
-823 DNAIQFKASH
+823 DSGVQFKASH
-833 FADVAD
+833 FADCSD
-839 NWGISFSIWHNGI
+839 SWGISFSIWHNGE
-852 TENKNDFE
+852 TFEKNNFN
-860 YTLVDNINGEII
+860 YTLIDNENGEIVEI
-872 EQGKK
+872 GNK
-877 VVYNIDGLKTASDW
+877 VVYNIDGLKTASEW
-891 CKESIKGLK
+891 AKEPIKKLK
-900 TEDAPQ
+900 TFETINV
-906 LSSAIKLKQ
+906 SSAIKIRP
-915 DGQGKLVKDAL
+915 DTSDNRGTNFEGSF
-926 GYYVN
+926 GFIN
-931 VSNNVYKNQ
+931 NGGNNVDQNTQMVGLY
-940 TDVYIVSS
+940 T
-948 CSSMAHGISIL
+948 MAYGNGNGHGINT
-959 PDNFE
+959 DNFD
-964 RVCANYVS
+964 RCTALFS
-972 RKLIVGNWVNSKDE
+972 ARKLIEKNWVNSKDE
-986 YLAPNTE
+986 YMAPNTE

-1101 NQEHPEYQIMNWDC
+1101 NQEHPEYQIMNFDC

-1142 SDKMRPM
+1142 ADKMRPM
-1149 VYTLGFLK
+1149 VYEIGFLK

>member
-63 KFNEMMSN
+63 KFNEMMFN
-71 TVSRAKVLTQVI
+71 TVSRAKILVQVI

-144 SQDTNIN
+144 SQDANIN

-159 NFNFKLVAEKIKDL
+159 NFNFKSVAEKIKDL

-243 MNGNAFKSFFGYFDR
+243 INGNAFKSFFGYFDR

-318 CYDKETEF
+318 C
-326 LSQNGWKKISD
+326 
-337 YKESDLVMQF
+337 
-347 NQDGTSNFTKPIRHI
+347 
-362 KQEYLDDWV
+362 
-371 VLKGTQIDIKCTKDH
+371 
-386 NFVVFND
+386 
-393 RKDRNQDF
+393 
-401 YKIPAIQLYNKSL
+401 
-414 LVKNLHLNI
+414 
-423 PKTFNYNG
+423 
-431 SLNVDENILRL
+431 
-442 AIAINAD
+442 
-449 GNYSPK
+449 
-455 TTLNN
+455 
-460 HKNRTSRNTRFTDN
+460 
-474 DTSIRDCYVVSV
+474 
-486 KKNRKSE
+486 
-493 RMHLLLKNANI
+493 
-504 EYKYKERGDYKIFT
+504 
-518 FHFPF
+518 
-523 NTKHFPKEWYDLSNE
+523 
-538 SKSIIIDEIFNW
+538 
-550 DGCTRIG
+550 
-557 KFKNTR
+557 
-563 KYYSTSKK
+563 
-571 DDADFISFVFSSM
+571 
-584 GYGVYLR
+584 
-591 EDKRGPNTNY
+591 
-601 ILSPT
+601 
-606 TIRNAKI
+606 
-613 SSPNNIFTIE
+613 
-623 KNNDGVCYCFEVPS
+623 
-637 GMLVVR
+637 
-643 RNGKIYISSNCC
+643 C
-655 GSLNLTRDYKFGEL
+655 GSLNITRDYKFGEL

-734 PPYASAN
+734 PPYASAGIKGEN
-741 VMGTNEKHKEGV
+741 SKKGCANTK
-753 AKTMIN
+753 IN
-759 EQMLKDKIG
+759 AQMKNDKIG
-768 ASSQNLYAQ
+768 ACCQNLYAQ
-777 FLYRIIQI
+777 FLYRILMI
-785 KNEFN
+785 KREFN
-790 LTNCHIALFSP
+790 LTNCHIAIFSP
-801 TLFLTGSSYA
+801 TLFLSGPSWE
-811 KFRNV
+811 KFRTV
-816 FLNEFSF
+816 YLNEFTF
-823 DNAIQFKASH
+823 DSGVQFKASH
-833 FADVAD
+833 FADCSD
-839 NWGISFSIWHNGI
+839 SWGISFSIWHNGD
-852 TENKNDFE
+852 TFEKNNFN
-860 YTLVDNINGEII
+860 YTLIDNENGEIVEI
-872 EQGKK
+872 GNK
-877 VVYNIDGLKTASDW
+877 VVYNIDGLKTASEW
-891 CKESIKGLK
+891 AKEPIKKLK
-900 TEDAPQ
+900 TFETINV
-906 LSSAIKLKQ
+906 SSAIKIRPDTSDNRGTNF
-915 DGQGKLVKDAL
+915 DGSF
-926 GYYVN
+926 GYFLN
-931 VSNNVYKNQ
+931 AGNNVNKNTQ
-940 TDVYIVSS
+940 SVSLFT
-948 CSSMAHGISIL
+948 MAYGNGNGHGINT
-959 PDNFE
+959 DNFD
-964 RVCANYVS
+964 RCTALFS
-972 RKLIVGNWVNSKDE
+972 ARKLIEKNWVNSKDE

-1142 SDKMRPM
+1142 ADKMRPM

>member
-63 KFNEMMSN
+63 KFNEMMFN
-71 TVSRAKVLTQVI
+71 TVSRAKVLVQVI

-144 SQDTNIN
+144 SQDANIN

-228 PSNPNILVCKGRNVN
+228 PSSPNILVCKGRNVN

-318 CYDKETEF
+318 C
-326 LSQNGWKKISD
+326 
-337 YKESDLVMQF
+337 
-347 NQDGTSNFTKPIRHI
+347 
-362 KQEYLDDWV
+362 
-371 VLKGTQIDIKCTKDH
+371 
-386 NFVVFND
+386 
-393 RKDRNQDF
+393 
-401 YKIPAIQLYNKSL
+401 
-414 LVKNLHLNI
+414 
-423 PKTFNYNG
+423 
-431 SLNVDENILRL
+431 
-442 AIAINAD
+442 
-449 GNYSPK
+449 
-455 TTLNN
+455 
-460 HKNRTSRNTRFTDN
+460 
-474 DTSIRDCYVVSV
+474 
-486 KKNRKSE
+486 
-493 RMHLLLKNANI
+493 
-504 EYKYKERGDYKIFT
+504 
-518 FHFPF
+518 
-523 NTKHFPKEWYDLSNE
+523 
-538 SKSIIIDEIFNW
+538 
-550 DGCTRIG
+550 
-557 KFKNTR
+557 
-563 KYYSTSKK
+563 
-571 DDADFISFVFSSM
+571 
-584 GYGVYLR
+584 
-591 EDKRGPNTNY
+591 
-601 ILSPT
+601 
-606 TIRNAKI
+606 
-613 SSPNNIFTIE
+613 
-623 KNNDGVCYCFEVPS
+623 
-637 GMLVVR
+637 
-643 RNGKIYISSNCC
+643 C
-655 GSLNLTRDYKFGEL
+655 GSLNITRDYKFSEL

-734 PPYASAN
+734 PPYATAN
-741 VMGTNEKHKEGV
+741 VMSTDEKHKAGV

-839 NWGISFSIWHNGI
+839 NWGISFSIWHNGE
-852 TENKNDFE
+852 TFEKNNFN
-860 YTLVDNINGEII
+860 YTLIDNENGEIVEI
-872 EQGKK
+872 GNK
-877 VVYNIDGLKTASDW
+877 VVYNIDGLKTASEW
-891 CKESIKGLK
+891 AKEPIKKLK
-900 TEDAPQ
+900 TFETINV
-906 LSSAIKLKQ
+906 SSAIKIRP
-915 DGQGKLVKDAL
+915 DTSDNRGTNFEGSF
-926 GYYVN
+926 GFIN
-931 VSNNVYKNQ
+931 NGGNNVDQNTQMVGLY
-940 TDVYIVSS
+940 T
-948 CSSMAHGISIL
+948 MAYGNGNGHGINT
-959 PDNFE
+959 DNFD
-964 RVCANYVS
+964 RCTALFS
-972 RKLIVGNWVNSKDE
+972 ARKLIEKNWVNSKDE

-1074 TLSPEAQDVLD
+1074 TLSDEAQAVLD

-1142 SDKMRPM
+1142 ADKMRPM

>member
-63 KFNEMMSN
+63 KFNEMMFN
-71 TVSRAKVLTQVI
+71 TVSRAKILVQVI

-144 SQDTNIN
+144 SQDANIN

-159 NFNFKLVAEKIKDL
+159 NFNFKSVAEKIKDL

-243 MNGNAFKSFFGYFDR
+243 INGNAFKSFFGYFDR

-318 CYDKETEF
+318 C
-326 LSQNGWKKISD
+326 
-337 YKESDLVMQF
+337 
-347 NQDGTSNFTKPIRHI
+347 
-362 KQEYLDDWV
+362 
-371 VLKGTQIDIKCTKDH
+371 
-386 NFVVFND
+386 
-393 RKDRNQDF
+393 
-401 YKIPAIQLYNKSL
+401 
-414 LVKNLHLNI
+414 
-423 PKTFNYNG
+423 
-431 SLNVDENILRL
+431 
-442 AIAINAD
+442 
-449 GNYSPK
+449 
-455 TTLNN
+455 
-460 HKNRTSRNTRFTDN
+460 
-474 DTSIRDCYVVSV
+474 
-486 KKNRKSE
+486 
-493 RMHLLLKNANI
+493 
-504 EYKYKERGDYKIFT
+504 
-518 FHFPF
+518 
-523 NTKHFPKEWYDLSNE
+523 
-538 SKSIIIDEIFNW
+538 
-550 DGCTRIG
+550 
-557 KFKNTR
+557 
-563 KYYSTSKK
+563 
-571 DDADFISFVFSSM
+571 
-584 GYGVYLR
+584 
-591 EDKRGPNTNY
+591 
-601 ILSPT
+601 
-606 TIRNAKI
+606 
-613 SSPNNIFTIE
+613 
-623 KNNDGVCYCFEVPS
+623 
-637 GMLVVR
+637 
-643 RNGKIYISSNCC
+643 C

-675 QSELNIGADYN
+675 QSELNIGTDYN

-734 PPYASAN
+734 PPYATAN
-741 VMGTNEKHKEGV
+741 VMSTDEKHKAGV

-823 DNAIQFKASH
+823 DNAVQFKASH

-839 NWGISFSIWHNGI
+839 NWGISFSIWHNGE
-852 TENKNDFE
+852 TFEKNNFN
-860 YTLVDNINGEII
+860 YTLIDNENGEIVEI
-872 EQGKK
+872 GNK
-877 VVYNIDGLKTASDW
+877 VVYNIDGLKTANDW
-891 CKESIKGLK
+891 CKEPIKRLK
-900 TEDAPQ
+900 SEDAPQ
-906 LSSAIKLKQ
+906 ISSA
-915 DGQGKLVKDAL
+915 VKVKENGRGTIVPNAI
-926 GYYVN
+926 GYFGSN
-931 VSNNVYKNQ
+931 SNNVDMNMQFVAMY
-940 TDVYIVSS
+940 SS
-948 CSSMAHGISIL
+948 CSSRANGYSITT
-959 PDNFE
+959 DNFD
-964 RVCANYVS
+964 RCTALFS
-972 RKLIVGNWVNSKDE
+972 ARKLIEKNWVNSKDE

-1142 SDKMRPM
+1142 ADKMRPM

>member
-1 MKNKFFDKIKEAKIE
+1 MKNKFFDKIKETKIE

-63 KFNEMMSN
+63 KFNEMMFN
-71 TVSRAKVLTQVI
+71 TVSRAKVLVQVI

-144 SQDTNIN
+144 SQDANIN

-159 NFNFKLVAEKIKDL
+159 NFNFKSVAEKIKDL

-243 MNGNAFKSFFGYFDR
+243 INGNAFKSFFGYFDR

-318 CYDKETEF
+318 C
-326 LSQNGWKKISD
+326 
-337 YKESDLVMQF
+337 
-347 NQDGTSNFTKPIRHI
+347 
-362 KQEYLDDWV
+362 
-371 VLKGTQIDIKCTKDH
+371 
-386 NFVVFND
+386 
-393 RKDRNQDF
+393 
-401 YKIPAIQLYNKSL
+401 
-414 LVKNLHLNI
+414 
-423 PKTFNYNG
+423 
-431 SLNVDENILRL
+431 
-442 AIAINAD
+442 
-449 GNYSPK
+449 
-455 TTLNN
+455 
-460 HKNRTSRNTRFTDN
+460 
-474 DTSIRDCYVVSV
+474 
-486 KKNRKSE
+486 
-493 RMHLLLKNANI
+493 
-504 EYKYKERGDYKIFT
+504 
-518 FHFPF
+518 
-523 NTKHFPKEWYDLSNE
+523 
-538 SKSIIIDEIFNW
+538 
-550 DGCTRIG
+550 
-557 KFKNTR
+557 
-563 KYYSTSKK
+563 
-571 DDADFISFVFSSM
+571 
-584 GYGVYLR
+584 
-591 EDKRGPNTNY
+591 
-601 ILSPT
+601 
-606 TIRNAKI
+606 
-613 SSPNNIFTIE
+613 
-623 KNNDGVCYCFEVPS
+623 
-637 GMLVVR
+637 
-643 RNGKIYISSNCC
+643 C
-655 GSLNLTRDYKFGEL
+655 GSLNITRDYKFGEL

-734 PPYASAN
+734 PPYATSAN
-741 VMGTNEKHKEGV
+741 KMGVDASSKKGV
-753 AKTMIN
+753 AKTMVN
-759 EQMLKDKIG
+759 SVMLSDKIG

-777 FLYRIIQI
+777 FLYRILMI
-785 KNEFN
+785 KREFN
-790 LTNCHIALFSP
+790 LTNCHIAIFSP
-801 TLFLTGSSYA
+801 TLFLSGPSWE
-811 KFRNV
+811 KFRTV
-816 FLNEFSF
+816 YLNEFTF
-823 DNAIQFKASH
+823 DSGVQFKASH
-833 FADVAD
+833 FADCSD
-839 NWGISFSIWHNGI
+839 SWGISFSIWHNGE
-852 TENKNDFE
+852 TFEKNNFN
-860 YTLVDNINGEII
+860 YTLIDNENGEIV
-872 EQGKK
+872 EVGNK
-877 VVYNIDGLKTASDW
+877 VIYNIDGLKTASDW
-891 CKESIKGLK
+891 CKEPIKKIK
-900 TEDAPQ
+900 TFETINC
-906 LSSAIKLKQ
+906 SSGIKIRPEMS
-915 DGQGKLVKDAL
+915 DNRGTNFEGSF
-926 GYYVN
+926 GYFLN
-931 VSNNVYKNQ
+931 AGNNVDMNTQK
-940 TDVYIVSS
+940 VSLFT
-948 CSSMAHGISIL
+948 MAYGNGHGHGINT
-959 PDNFE
+959 DNFD
-964 RVCANYVS
+964 RCTALFS
-972 RKLIVGNWVNSKDE
+972 ARKLIEKNWVNSKDE

-1101 NQEHPEYQIMNWDC
+1101 NQEHPEYQINNWDC

-1142 SDKMRPM
+1142 ADKMRPM

>member
-63 KFNEMMSN
+63 KFNEMMFN
-71 TVSRAKVLTQVI
+71 TVSRAKILVQVI

-144 SQDTNIN
+144 SQDANIN

-159 NFNFKLVAEKIKDL
+159 NFNFKSVAEKIKDL

-243 MNGNAFKSFFGYFDR
+243 INGNAFKSFFGYFDR

-310 EKYVVWDN
+310 EKYVVWD
-318 CYDKETEF
+318 
-326 LSQNGWKKISD
+326 
-337 YKESDLVMQF
+337 
-347 NQDGTSNFTKPIRHI
+347 
-362 KQEYLDDWV
+362 
-371 VLKGTQIDIKCTKDH
+371 
-386 NFVVFND
+386 
-393 RKDRNQDF
+393 
-401 YKIPAIQLYNKSL
+401 
-414 LVKNLHLNI
+414 
-423 PKTFNYNG
+423 
-431 SLNVDENILRL
+431 
-442 AIAINAD
+442 
-449 GNYSPK
+449 
-455 TTLNN
+455 
-460 HKNRTSRNTRFTDN
+460 
-474 DTSIRDCYVVSV
+474 
-486 KKNRKSE
+486 
-493 RMHLLLKNANI
+493 
-504 EYKYKERGDYKIFT
+504 
-518 FHFPF
+518 
-523 NTKHFPKEWYDLSNE
+523 
-538 SKSIIIDEIFNW
+538 
-550 DGCTRIG
+550 
-557 KFKNTR
+557 
-563 KYYSTSKK
+563 
-571 DDADFISFVFSSM
+571 
-584 GYGVYLR
+584 
-591 EDKRGPNTNY
+591 
-601 ILSPT
+601 
-606 TIRNAKI
+606 
-613 SSPNNIFTIE
+613 
-623 KNNDGVCYCFEVPS
+623 
-637 GMLVVR
+637 
-643 RNGKIYISSNCC
+643 NCC

-734 PPYASAN
+734 PPYASAGIKGEN
-741 VMGTNEKHKEGV
+741 SKKGCANTK
-753 AKTMIN
+753 IN
-759 EQMLKDKIG
+759 AQMKNDKIG
-768 ASSQNLYAQ
+768 ACCQNLYAQ
-777 FLYRIIQI
+777 FLYRILMI
-785 KNEFN
+785 KREFN

-811 KFRNV
+811 EFRNV

-823 DNAIQFKASH
+823 DDAIQFKASH

-839 NWGISFSIWHNGI
+839 SWGISFSIWHNGI

-860 YTLVDNINGEII
+860 YTLVDNVDGEII
-872 EQGKK
+872 NVGKK
-877 VVYNIDGLKTASDW
+877 IVYNIDNKISTSEW
-891 CKESIKGLK
+891 IKC
-900 TEDAPQ
+900 TEKATLDIPHV
-906 LSSAIKLKQ
+906 SSGIKVN
-915 DGQGKLVKDAL
+915 GSTGKAVKNMI
-926 GYYVN
+926 GYIYN
-931 VSNNVYKNQ
+931 KSNNVDKNTQ
-940 TDVYIVSS
+940 ECALFSTIFSDG
-948 CSSMAHGISIL
+948 HGQNITT
-959 PDNFE
+959 DNFD
-964 RVCANYVS
+964 RCTALFS
-972 RKLIVGNWVNSKDE
+972 ARKLIEKNWVNSKDE

-1008 LFHSSSN
+1008 LFESKSN

-1142 SDKMRPM
+1142 ADKMRPM

>member
-63 KFNEMMSN
+63 KFNEMMFN
-71 TVSRAKVLTQVI
+71 TVSRAKVLVQVI

-144 SQDTNIN
+144 SQDANIN

-243 MNGNAFKSFFGYFDR
+243 INGNAFKSFFGYFDR

-310 EKYVVWDN
+310 EKYVVWD
-318 CYDKETEF
+318 
-326 LSQNGWKKISD
+326 
-337 YKESDLVMQF
+337 
-347 NQDGTSNFTKPIRHI
+347 
-362 KQEYLDDWV
+362 
-371 VLKGTQIDIKCTKDH
+371 
-386 NFVVFND
+386 
-393 RKDRNQDF
+393 
-401 YKIPAIQLYNKSL
+401 
-414 LVKNLHLNI
+414 
-423 PKTFNYNG
+423 
-431 SLNVDENILRL
+431 
-442 AIAINAD
+442 
-449 GNYSPK
+449 
-455 TTLNN
+455 
-460 HKNRTSRNTRFTDN
+460 
-474 DTSIRDCYVVSV
+474 
-486 KKNRKSE
+486 
-493 RMHLLLKNANI
+493 
-504 EYKYKERGDYKIFT
+504 
-518 FHFPF
+518 
-523 NTKHFPKEWYDLSNE
+523 
-538 SKSIIIDEIFNW
+538 
-550 DGCTRIG
+550 
-557 KFKNTR
+557 
-563 KYYSTSKK
+563 
-571 DDADFISFVFSSM
+571 
-584 GYGVYLR
+584 
-591 EDKRGPNTNY
+591 
-601 ILSPT
+601 
-606 TIRNAKI
+606 
-613 SSPNNIFTIE
+613 
-623 KNNDGVCYCFEVPS
+623 
-637 GMLVVR
+637 
-643 RNGKIYISSNCC
+643 NCC

-734 PPYASAN
+734 PPYATAN

-964 RVCANYVS
+964 RVCANYAS

-1074 TLSPEAQDVLD
+1074 ILSDEAQDVLD

-1128 KSDYEEFVKLYKKL
+1128 KSDYEEFVKLFKEL
-1142 SDKMRPM
+1142 ENKMRPM

>member
-63 KFNEMMSN
+63 KFNEMMFN
-71 TVSRAKVLTQVI
+71 TVSRAKILVQVI

-144 SQDTNIN
+144 SQDANIN

-159 NFNFKLVAEKIKDL
+159 NFNFKSVAEKIKDL

-318 CYDKETEF
+318 C
-326 LSQNGWKKISD
+326 
-337 YKESDLVMQF
+337 
-347 NQDGTSNFTKPIRHI
+347 
-362 KQEYLDDWV
+362 
-371 VLKGTQIDIKCTKDH
+371 
-386 NFVVFND
+386 
-393 RKDRNQDF
+393 
-401 YKIPAIQLYNKSL
+401 
-414 LVKNLHLNI
+414 
-423 PKTFNYNG
+423 
-431 SLNVDENILRL
+431 
-442 AIAINAD
+442 
-449 GNYSPK
+449 
-455 TTLNN
+455 
-460 HKNRTSRNTRFTDN
+460 
-474 DTSIRDCYVVSV
+474 
-486 KKNRKSE
+486 
-493 RMHLLLKNANI
+493 
-504 EYKYKERGDYKIFT
+504 
-518 FHFPF
+518 
-523 NTKHFPKEWYDLSNE
+523 
-538 SKSIIIDEIFNW
+538 
-550 DGCTRIG
+550 
-557 KFKNTR
+557 
-563 KYYSTSKK
+563 
-571 DDADFISFVFSSM
+571 
-584 GYGVYLR
+584 
-591 EDKRGPNTNY
+591 
-601 ILSPT
+601 
-606 TIRNAKI
+606 
-613 SSPNNIFTIE
+613 
-623 KNNDGVCYCFEVPS
+623 
-637 GMLVVR
+637 
-643 RNGKIYISSNCC
+643 C
-655 GSLNLTRDYKFGEL
+655 GSLNITRDYKFSEL

-734 PPYASAN
+734 PPYATAN
-741 VMGTNEKHKEGV
+741 VMSTDEKHKAGV

-839 NWGISFSIWHNGI
+839 SWGISFSIWHNGE
-852 TENKNDFE
+852 TFEKNNFN
-860 YTLVDNINGEII
+860 YTLIDNENGEIVEI
-872 EQGKK
+872 GNK
-877 VVYNIDGLKTASDW
+877 VVYNIDGLKTASEW
-891 CKESIKGLK
+891 AKEPIKKLK
-900 TEDAPQ
+900 TFETINV
-906 LSSAIKLKQ
+906 SSAIKIRPDTSDNRGTNF
-915 DGQGKLVKDAL
+915 DGSFGYFLNAGNNVNKNTQSVSLFTMAYGNGNGHGINTDNFDRCTTLFSARRLVKEEW
-926 GYYVN
+926 
-931 VSNNVYKNQ
+931 
-940 TDVYIVSS
+940 
-948 CSSMAHGISIL
+948 
-959 PDNFE
+959 F
-964 RVCANYVS
+964 
-972 RKLIVGNWVNSKDE
+972 NWIDE
-986 YLAPNTE
+986 YMAPNTE

-1142 SDKMRPM
+1142 ADKMRPM

>member
-63 KFNEMMSN
+63 KFNEMMFN
-71 TVSRAKVLTQVI
+71 TVSRAKILVQVI

-144 SQDTNIN
+144 SQDANIN

-159 NFNFKLVAEKIKDL
+159 NFNFKSVAEKIKDL

-228 PSNPNILVCKGRNVN
+228 PSSPNILVCKGRNVN
-243 MNGNAFKSFFGYFDR
+243 INGNAFKSFFGYFDR

-318 CYDKETEF
+318 C
-326 LSQNGWKKISD
+326 
-337 YKESDLVMQF
+337 
-347 NQDGTSNFTKPIRHI
+347 
-362 KQEYLDDWV
+362 
-371 VLKGTQIDIKCTKDH
+371 
-386 NFVVFND
+386 
-393 RKDRNQDF
+393 
-401 YKIPAIQLYNKSL
+401 
-414 LVKNLHLNI
+414 
-423 PKTFNYNG
+423 
-431 SLNVDENILRL
+431 
-442 AIAINAD
+442 
-449 GNYSPK
+449 
-455 TTLNN
+455 
-460 HKNRTSRNTRFTDN
+460 
-474 DTSIRDCYVVSV
+474 
-486 KKNRKSE
+486 
-493 RMHLLLKNANI
+493 
-504 EYKYKERGDYKIFT
+504 
-518 FHFPF
+518 
-523 NTKHFPKEWYDLSNE
+523 
-538 SKSIIIDEIFNW
+538 
-550 DGCTRIG
+550 
-557 KFKNTR
+557 
-563 KYYSTSKK
+563 
-571 DDADFISFVFSSM
+571 
-584 GYGVYLR
+584 
-591 EDKRGPNTNY
+591 
-601 ILSPT
+601 
-606 TIRNAKI
+606 
-613 SSPNNIFTIE
+613 
-623 KNNDGVCYCFEVPS
+623 
-637 GMLVVR
+637 
-643 RNGKIYISSNCC
+643 C

-699 EIVSKNSLLGVYND
+699 EIVGKNSLLGVYND

-734 PPYASAN
+734 PPYATAGIKGENSKKGCAN
-741 VMGTNEKHKEGV
+741 TK
-753 AKTMIN
+753 IN
-759 EQMLKDKIG
+759 AQMKNDKIG
-768 ASSQNLYAQ
+768 ACCQNLYAQ
-777 FLYRIIQI
+777 FLYRILMI
-785 KNEFN
+785 KREFN

-801 TLFLTGSSYA
+801 TLFLTGSSWS

-816 FLNEFSF
+816 YLNDFTF
-823 DNAIQFKASH
+823 DSGIQFKASH
-833 FADVAD
+833 FADCSD
-839 NWGISFSIWHNGI
+839 SWGISFSIWHNGE
-852 TENKNDFE
+852 TFEKNNFN
-860 YTLVDNINGEII
+860 YTLIDNENGEIV
-872 EQGKK
+872 EYGEK
-877 VVYNIDGLKTASDW
+877 VVYNIDNKISASEW
-891 CKESIKGLK
+891 IKC
-900 TEDAPQ
+900 TEKATLDIPHV
-906 LSSAIKLKQ
+906 SSGIKVN
-915 DGQGKLVKDAL
+915 GSTGKSVKNMI
-926 GYYVN
+926 GYIYN
-931 VSNNVYKNQ
+931 KSNNVDKNTQ
-940 TDVYIVSS
+940 ECALFSTIFSDG
-948 CSSMAHGISIL
+948 HGQNITT
-959 PDNFE
+959 DNFD
-964 RVCANYVS
+964 RCTALFS
-972 RKLIVGNWVNSKDE
+972 ARKLIEKNWVNSKDE

-1074 TLSPEAQDVLD
+1074 TLSPEAQDVLN

-1101 NQEHPEYQIMNWDC
+1101 NQEHPEYQIMNFDC

-1142 SDKMRPM
+1142 ADKMRPM

>member
-63 KFNEMMSN
+63 KFNEMMFN
-71 TVSRAKVLTQVI
+71 TVSRAKVLVQVI

-144 SQDTNIN
+144 SQDANIN
-151 PFIFEIDE
+151 PFILEIDE
-159 NFNFKLVAEKIKDL
+159 NFNFKSVAEKIKDL

-243 MNGNAFKSFFGYFDR
+243 INGNAFKSFFGYFDR

-318 CYDKETEF
+318 C
-326 LSQNGWKKISD
+326 
-337 YKESDLVMQF
+337 
-347 NQDGTSNFTKPIRHI
+347 
-362 KQEYLDDWV
+362 
-371 VLKGTQIDIKCTKDH
+371 
-386 NFVVFND
+386 
-393 RKDRNQDF
+393 
-401 YKIPAIQLYNKSL
+401 
-414 LVKNLHLNI
+414 
-423 PKTFNYNG
+423 
-431 SLNVDENILRL
+431 
-442 AIAINAD
+442 
-449 GNYSPK
+449 
-455 TTLNN
+455 
-460 HKNRTSRNTRFTDN
+460 
-474 DTSIRDCYVVSV
+474 
-486 KKNRKSE
+486 
-493 RMHLLLKNANI
+493 
-504 EYKYKERGDYKIFT
+504 
-518 FHFPF
+518 
-523 NTKHFPKEWYDLSNE
+523 
-538 SKSIIIDEIFNW
+538 
-550 DGCTRIG
+550 
-557 KFKNTR
+557 
-563 KYYSTSKK
+563 
-571 DDADFISFVFSSM
+571 
-584 GYGVYLR
+584 
-591 EDKRGPNTNY
+591 
-601 ILSPT
+601 
-606 TIRNAKI
+606 
-613 SSPNNIFTIE
+613 
-623 KNNDGVCYCFEVPS
+623 
-637 GMLVVR
+637 
-643 RNGKIYISSNCC
+643 C
-655 GSLNLTRDYKFGEL
+655 GSLNITRDYKFGEL

-734 PPYASAN
+734 PPYATSAN
-741 VMGTNEKHKEGV
+741 KMGVDASSKKGV
-753 AKTMIN
+753 AKTMVN
-759 EQMLKDKIG
+759 SVMLSDKIG

-777 FLYRIIQI
+777 FLYRILMI
-785 KNEFN
+785 KREFN
-790 LTNCHIALFSP
+790 LTNCHIAIFSP
-801 TLFLTGSSYA
+801 TLFLSGPSWE
-811 KFRNV
+811 KFRTV
-816 FLNEFSF
+816 YLNEFTF
-823 DNAIQFKASH
+823 DSGVQFKASH
-833 FADVAD
+833 FADCSD
-839 NWGISFSIWHNGI
+839 SWGISFSIWHNGE
-852 TENKNDFE
+852 TFEKNNFN
-860 YTLVDNINGEII
+860 YTLIDNENGEIV
-872 EQGKK
+872 EVGNK
-877 VVYNIDGLKTASDW
+877 VIYNIDGLKTASDW
-891 CKESIKGLK
+891 CKEPIKKIK
-900 TEDAPQ
+900 TFETINC
-906 LSSAIKLKQ
+906 SSGIKIRPEMS
-915 DGQGKLVKDAL
+915 DNRGTNFEGSF
-926 GYYVN
+926 GYFLN
-931 VSNNVYKNQ
+931 AGNNVDMNTQK
-940 TDVYIVSS
+940 VSLFT
-948 CSSMAHGISIL
+948 MAYGNGHGHGINT
-959 PDNFE
+959 DNFD
-964 RVCANYVS
+964 RCTALFS
-972 RKLIVGNWVNSKDE
+972 ARKLIEKNWVNSKDE

-1101 NQEHPEYQIMNWDC
+1101 NQEHPEYQINNWDC

-1142 SDKMRPM
+1142 ADKMRPM

>member
-63 KFNEMMSN
+63 KFNEMMFN
-71 TVSRAKVLTQVI
+71 TVSRAKILVQVI

-144 SQDTNIN
+144 SQDANIN

-159 NFNFKLVAEKIKDL
+159 NFNFKSVAEKIKDL

-243 MNGNAFKSFFGYFDR
+243 INGNAFKSFFGYFDR

-310 EKYVVWDN
+310 EKYVVWD
-318 CYDKETEF
+318 
-326 LSQNGWKKISD
+326 
-337 YKESDLVMQF
+337 
-347 NQDGTSNFTKPIRHI
+347 
-362 KQEYLDDWV
+362 
-371 VLKGTQIDIKCTKDH
+371 
-386 NFVVFND
+386 
-393 RKDRNQDF
+393 
-401 YKIPAIQLYNKSL
+401 
-414 LVKNLHLNI
+414 
-423 PKTFNYNG
+423 
-431 SLNVDENILRL
+431 
-442 AIAINAD
+442 
-449 GNYSPK
+449 
-455 TTLNN
+455 
-460 HKNRTSRNTRFTDN
+460 
-474 DTSIRDCYVVSV
+474 
-486 KKNRKSE
+486 
-493 RMHLLLKNANI
+493 
-504 EYKYKERGDYKIFT
+504 
-518 FHFPF
+518 
-523 NTKHFPKEWYDLSNE
+523 
-538 SKSIIIDEIFNW
+538 
-550 DGCTRIG
+550 
-557 KFKNTR
+557 
-563 KYYSTSKK
+563 
-571 DDADFISFVFSSM
+571 
-584 GYGVYLR
+584 
-591 EDKRGPNTNY
+591 
-601 ILSPT
+601 
-606 TIRNAKI
+606 
-613 SSPNNIFTIE
+613 
-623 KNNDGVCYCFEVPS
+623 
-637 GMLVVR
+637 
-643 RNGKIYISSNCC
+643 NCC

-734 PPYASAN
+734 PPYASA
-741 VMGTNEKHKEGV
+741 TNRNETSKKGV
-753 AKTMIN
+753 ADTMMN
-759 EQMLKDKIG
+759 TQMKSDKMG
-768 ASSQNLYAQ
+768 ACCQNLYAQ
-777 FLYRIIQI
+777 FLYRIIMI
-785 KNEFN
+785 KREFN

-801 TLFLTGSSYA
+801 TLFLTGSSWS
-811 KFRNV
+811 KFRNTY
-816 FLNEFSF
+816 LNEFVF
-823 DNAIQFKASH
+823 DNGVQFKASH
-833 FADVAD
+833 FADCVD
-839 NWGISFSIWHNGI
+839 SWGISFSIWHNGE
-852 TENKNDFE
+852 TFEKNNFN
-860 YTLVDNINGEII
+860 YTLIDNENGEIVEI
-872 EQGKK
+872 GNK
-877 VVYNIDGLKTASDW
+877 VVYNIDGLKTASEW
-891 CKESIKGLK
+891 AKEPIKKLK
-900 TEDAPQ
+900 TFETINV
-906 LSSAIKLKQ
+906 SSAIKIRP
-915 DGQGKLVKDAL
+915 DTSDNRGTNFEGSF
-926 GYYVN
+926 GFIN
-931 VSNNVYKNQ
+931 NGGNNVDQNTQMVGLY
-940 TDVYIVSS
+940 T
-948 CSSMAHGISIL
+948 MAYGNGNGHGINT
-959 PDNFE
+959 DNFD
-964 RVCANYVS
+964 RCTALFS
-972 RKLIVGNWVNSKDE
+972 ARKLIEKNWVNSKDE

-1074 TLSPEAQDVLD
+1074 TLSPEAQSVLD

-1142 SDKMRPM
+1142 ADKMRPM